1 MDYIK
6 FFLQIT
12 KSLIFGVLNAS
23 FPLYS
28 GPTLV
33 LALTRENAVAHW
45 RNLLGPK
52 TVEEAKKENPNR

>member
-1 MDYIK
+1 MYSQVTFTNYGQFTII
-6 FFLQIT
+6 FLMP
-12 KSLIFGVLNAS
+12 IFP
-23 FPLYS
+23 FYS

-52 TVEEAKKENPNR
+52 TVEEAIKENPNR